1 MHIRNPPKCRMS
13 ISIIMSLIMTLLVF
27 QCNELAAP
35 AEGPRLQKCR
45 LGQPI
50 CRGDAAPSRLLA
62 HGKQPTRRSLD
73 PRAPRS
79 LAKTGVVAARLW
91 SPTSSPRRPRAP
103 VAGSDGW
110 GNPFIAGT
118 QHLAGH

>member
-1 MHIRNPPKCRMS
+1 MNPPNL
-13 ISIIMSLIMTLLVF
+13 IMIVSLIIRCIMRLLGF

-79 LAKTGVVAARLW
+79 LAKTARRSGSTLEPNELAAPAEGPRLRKCRLGPPNTLHHEPP
-91 SPTSSPRRPRAP
+91 SH
-103 VAGSDGW
+103 
-110 GNPFIAGT
+110 PFA
-118 QHLAGH
+118 H